1 MERRQRLIAGTIWIA
16 VAAVMATTLEPG
28 IPSSM
33 KAFAQLFV
41 VIVSLLLGFTYV
53 FDPWDVISRYHV

>member
-28 IPSSM
+28 IPSSVR
-33 KAFAQLFV
+33 ALAQLFV
-41 VIVSLLLGFTYV
+41 VIVSLLLGLAYV